1 MSVTSATF
9 VQELLSRQDIV
20 PYVNV
25 KIGSTQTL
33 EVLQQQHVETLGEL
47 TNVYNLRILAKPIKK
62 EHNTPDLSSLHGM
75 HKRVYHL
82 MRYIEVKIFKLLKKN
97 HEELLHL
104 FSSLI
109 DYLEKCPPTEEK
121 MFVVVDMEKLQA
133 RMDNEPQ
140 KVKSL
145 RAHFRF
151 KKGLVGN
158 IAAALKDEEMV
169 RRALRQNIEN
179 VALSVD
185 EKTSFFPIHPLQTD
199 FERLFMSKML
209 PFGDMFSELVADFPP
224 ADSQMFLQNL
234 FGLVVECLN
243 SLGINKRP
251 NDAALVLLL
260 VRFIFDRL
268 YATNEY
274 YKNDGEDI
282 IGELKNVTMGYL
294 KPQQDFCPKYEDDVC
309 VRDYF
314 RSDPKF
320 YKAIETIEQVV
331 FQTNPF
337 DILDCVE
344 KSLTLI
350 EAAASYYNDGKTYV
364 FPFEVTFG
372 LFLGVVMSSQVRNW
386 VNISTFVEAYTP
398 LSGLCPSFEFSRTKV
413 VACLMQFR
421 RMAEEIK
428 EGTL

>member
-1 MSVTSATF
+1 MSVTSTTF
-9 VQELLSRQDIV
+9 VQELLTRQSIV

-25 KIGSTQTL
+25 VIGSNQTL
-33 EVLQQQHVETLGEL
+33 QELRDQHVALLGEV
-47 TNVYNLRILAKPIKK
+47 TNDYNLRILAKTIKL
-62 EHNTPDLSSLHGM
+62 EQNTPDLSSLHGL
-75 HKRVYHL
+75 HKRAYHL
-82 MRYIEVKIFKLLKKN
+82 MRYIEAKIFKLLKKN
-97 HEELLHL
+97 REELINL

-109 DYLEKCPPTEEK
+109 DYLEKCPPTEDK
-121 MFVVVDMEKLQA
+121 MFVVVNREKLEA
-133 RMDNEPQ
+133 RIAQEPV
-140 KVKSL
+140 KVTSL

-151 KKGLVGN
+151 KKALVGN

-169 RRALRQNIEN
+169 RQALRQNIEN

-185 EKTSFFPIHPLQTD
+185 EKTSFFPLHPLQTD

-224 ADSQMFLQNL
+224 VDSQLFLQNL

-243 SLGINKRP
+243 SLGINHRP

-274 YKNDGEDI
+274 YKSDGDDI
-282 IGELKNVTMGYL
+282 IGELKDVTLGYL
-294 KPQQDFCPKYEDDVC
+294 KPQQEFCPPYEDSMT
-309 VRDYF
+309 VREFF
-314 RSDPKF
+314 RNDPKF
-320 YKAIETIEQVV
+320 SKAIRTLEAVV

-344 KSLTLI
+344 KSLTQI
-350 EAAASYYNDGKTYV
+350 EAAASFYNGGQTYV

-372 LFLGVVMSSQVRNW
+372 LFLGVVMSCQIRNW
-386 VNISTFVEAYTP
+386 VNISNFVEAYTP

-413 VACLMQFR
+413 VACLMQFQ
-421 RMAEEIK
+421 RMVEEK
-428 EGTL
+428 HEGKL